1 MIYAAEKNLL
11 KTIPIETKNIK
22 CSKTKVSTCKHTD
35 QCSQAN
41 SSVPIHL
48 SKQENY
54 LQLNCI
60 QTKNIQDTND
70 TPIDL
75 NMTSP
80 NEINAKMAH
89 LAQEI
94 LHLHLFL
101 KPTDIQ
107 KVHKPTFQ
115 SMLYYQQTPT

>member
-1 MIYAAEKNLL
+1 MAYATDKNLF

-54 LQLNCI
+54 LQFNCI
-60 QTKNIQDTND
+60 QTKNIQETND
-70 TPIDL
+70 KPIHC
-75 NMTSP
+75 NMASP
-80 NEINAKMAH
+80 NEINAKMPC
-89 LAQEI
+89 LA
-94 LHLHLFL
+94 
-101 KPTDIQ
+101 
-107 KVHKPTFQ
+107 
-115 SMLYYQQTPT
+115 